1 MIFKKLILENYRQY
15 KDIEFEF
22 NETLN
27 IIEAENGIGKSTFM
41 SSIIFALYGMK
52 QVINSGLIEEITYMA
67 NQDNIEV
74 EKGSINFLE
83 NNTAVT
89 LILDTR
95 EDETSYEIKRT
106 LNNRRYMKE
115 QEISKDGSLKYD
127 NFEEVEVRKLEN
139 THSTVVELKEIVQ
152 MIPENIAPLL
162 FFDGERINS
171 IESVI
176 NSKKVKTEFKDEIE
190 KILNIENFELAKS
203 LINRSSNM
211 LNVDIVKGID
221 DKETSILQIECEEL
235 DEEIQKSTYFI
246 NDLKNKLDLQ
256 EEESKKYTDYLKTCD
271 DSIKYQ
277 EKRELL
283 LKNKIEVQLQKE
295 QSRDKLIEMI
305 WEEGPKLSSASIFR
319 ELDSVLNADKS
330 IYVISG
336 IEQKAIN
343 DIIKSDNCICGTR
356 INNEMRNN
364 LEDLKSVLPPESFE
378 SMLKSELANSV
389 DVDDVENKY
398 KKIQIEFGTT
408 ISKQTEIENELQSIS
423 EKITEIN
430 LPDVKS
436 TEEKL
441 ALSIYEEDMIKEK
454 INKLYGKIETSE
466 TILESKKCVL
476 KKKMQHKSANEQE
489 LQAKITLDETVKFLS
504 DFIKNKKTNIKD
516 NLENKLNVNVN
527 NLMRDNVNI
536 TLNSNLTPVVRFEGG
551 AISASSGQNVMISL
565 AYLLGLM
572 QIAKEQSKDK
582 HGYVLG
588 NEVTYPIVMDGVT
601 AKLDVNHTNSMVKN
615 VVEAGTQVIFLA
627 NDQMLV
633 QLKESI
639 LKATDYLNID
649 DKIIKLK
656 RDIDSNITYKIEG

>member
-22 NETLN
+22 NETIN

-74 EKGSINFLE
+74 EKGSIKFFE
-83 NNTAVT
+83 NNTTVT

-95 EDETSYEIKRT
+95 ESGTSYEIKRT
-106 LNNRRYMKE
+106 LNNRKYMKE

-211 LNVDIVKGID
+211 LNIDIVKGID

-235 DEEIQKSTYFI
+235 DEEIQKATYLI
-246 NDLKNKLDLQ
+246 NDLKNKLDSQ
-256 EEESKKYTDYLKTCD
+256 EEESQKYTDYLKTCD
-271 DSIKYQ
+271 ESIKYQ

-330 IYVISG
+330 MYVISG

-364 LEDLKSVLPPESFE
+364 LEELRAVLPPESFE

-389 DVDDVENKY
+389 DADDVENKY
-398 KKIQIEFGTT
+398 RKIQIEFGTT
-408 ISKQTEIENELQSIS
+408 ISKQTEIDNELQSIS

-441 ALSIYEEDMIKEK
+441 ALSIYEEDLIKEK
-454 INKLYGKIETSE
+454 INKLYGKIETNE
-466 TILESKKCVL
+466 TLLESKKYDL
-476 KKKMQHKSANEQE
+476 RKKMQHKSANEEE
-489 LQAKITLDETVKFLS
+489 LQAKITLDETVKFLA

-516 NLENKLNVNVN
+516 NLESKLNVNVN

-582 HGYVLG
+582 HGYALG
-588 NEVTYPIVMDGVT
+588 TEVTYPIVMDGVT

-639 LKATDYLNID
+639 LKATDYLDID

-656 RDIDSNITYKIEG
+656 RDIDSNITYKVEG